1 MSKEKAIIRQLTPIG
16 AIRDEGL
23 VLPNHSG
30 DHSAGIVNTTP
41 TTNTDIANKKY
52 VDDHDYW
59 DKVGSSIRPK
69 NLTSDTVLIQGS
81 VVEGIL
87 TVGEGET
94 TGIGASIHGG
104 AEDSWDV
111 AFKVVGWGG
120 NGHLFVENA
129 GNYGNVGIG
138 IGSIAED
145 DYGCANVLAFAPA
158 WEPTQLNYPSI
169 DIFSATTNE
178 SLQTLGLFTEEL
190 VESRGPTPTHRW
202 KIKINGV
209 EYWVPLEPTGY

>member
-1 MSKEKAIIRQLTPIG
+1 MNQEKKLIRQLTPIG

-23 VLPNHSG
+23 IIPNHSG

-41 TTNTDIANKKY
+41 TTNTDITNKKY

-81 VVEGIL
+81 VVEGLL
-87 TVGEGET
+87 TVGESET

-104 AEDSWDV
+104 AEDSWDP
-111 AFKVVGWGG
+111 AFRVIGWGG
-120 NGHLFVENA
+120 GRHFFVESA

-138 IGSIAED
+138 SSQIAAD
-145 DYGCANVLAFAPA
+145 DHPCANVLAFATA
-158 WEPTQLNYPSI
+158 WEPDQLNHTGISV
-169 DIFSATTNE
+169 FSAT
-178 SLQTLGLFTEEL
+178 SSDSAQTLGLFLEEQ
-190 VESRGPTPTHRW
+190 VEDRGATSDKRI
-202 KIKINGV
+202 KVKINGV
-209 EYWVPLEPTGY
+209 EYYIALQLVT